1 MARTVLVIDDE
12 RNMRWVLER
21 ALQKA
26 GYDVLTAERGELGLQ
41 LFARHRVD
49 LVLLDL
55 KMPGMDGLAV
65 LRELRQRS
73 TSVPILLLTAYATV
87 PTAVEALQLG
97 ASDYLRKPFD
107 LESIL
112 SQINRFLAD
121 QVRATGRQDHVPGNP
136 WGPEARLEASH
147 SWARADFADFIGAAP
162 ALSEPL
168 AHARMAAQTDYT
180 VLIQGETG
188 TGRQLLARLIHHSAA
203 PTSGRRLVSID
214 CARLPK
220 PILEQALLATF
231 AEAVVARPWQQAL
244 GGSLLLANIETL
256 DEDFVAPL
264 LCHLGGYL
272 RTPERPYG
280 LRLLLTAAPLGGD
293 LPGIPLAD
301 VWSALLTNAISV
313 YLPPLHARREDLP
326 LLLAHFAPQAKWSRE
341 VRALLEAYAW
351 PGNVAELQRV
361 VQQAAH
367 LAGDGPVQPHHLPS
381 HLTATTTA
389 IPGIFVLPQDG
400 IDLEQVEQDLLG
412 QALTL
417 AGGNKTH
424 AARLLGMSRA
434 TFLYRLEKYGIED
447 VE

>member
-136 WGPEARLEASH
+136 WGPEARLEAL
-147 SWARADFADFIGAAP
+147 R
-162 ALSEPL
+162 
-168 AHARMAAQTDYT
+168 QT
-180 VLIQGETG
+180 
-188 TGRQLLARLIHHSAA
+188 
-203 PTSGRRLVSID
+203 
-214 CARLPK
+214 
-220 PILEQALLATF
+220 
-231 AEAVVARPWQQAL
+231 
-244 GGSLLLANIETL
+244 
-256 DEDFVAPL
+256 
-264 LCHLGGYL
+264 
-272 RTPERPYG
+272 
-280 LRLLLTAAPLGGD
+280 
-293 LPGIPLAD
+293 
-301 VWSALLTNAISV
+301 
-313 YLPPLHARREDLP
+313 
-326 LLLAHFAPQAKWSRE
+326 
-341 VRALLEAYAW
+341 VRK
-351 PGNVAELQRV
+351 
-361 VQQAAH
+361 
-367 LAGDGPVQPHHLPS
+367 
-381 HLTATTTA
+381 
-389 IPGIFVLPQDG
+389 I
-400 IDLEQVEQDLLG
+400 
-412 QALTL
+412 
-417 AGGNKTH
+417 
-424 AARLLGMSRA
+424 
-434 TFLYRLEKYGIED
+434 
-447 VE
+447 